1 MFRPSK
7 INSRSNQS
15 KTFRNFFFQSDFYKY
30 DIEKNQWSL
39 ISDDT
44 SLVGGPMLI
53 FDHQMCIDPEQSKI
67 YVFGGQS
74 LFISMAEGPVSISE
88 KMYSGLYEYD
98 IQNNS
103 WKKKK
108 DDINGTPNAGFGNEL
123 KSRSSHSMLFHAGL
137 RKLFIFG
144 GQRKGSEYLNDFFAY
159 NVDTDE
165 VEIISTGTCP
175 ESAIPA
181 VGHTQ
186 RATIDQE
193 RHEIHVMTVS

>member
-1 MFRPSK
+1 MSILGSFWV
-7 INSRSNQS
+7 Q
-15 KTFRNFFFQSDFYKY
+15 FLFY
-30 DIEKNQWSL
+30 IWS
-39 ISDDT
+39 IF
-44 SLVGGPMLI
+44 GPFWSI
-53 FDHQMCIDPEQSKI
+53 FEP
-67 YVFGGQS
+67 YF
-74 LFISMAEGPVSISE
+74 SIS
-88 KMYSGLYEYD
+88 
-98 IQNNS
+98 
-103 WKKKK
+103 
-108 DDINGTPNAGFGNEL
+108 
-123 KSRSSHSMLFHAGL
+123 GL